1 MSWQSEE
8 EPEELSNSTPK
19 MAILE
24 WEAEFGEEE
33 ANPKKISLW
42 EDLAENV
49 ERIRYVRKQ
58 LEDRCMLDLYQITKI
73 IGVLAA
79 ERSANCGKSQ
89 LQKIWP
95 RPKKE
100 QVSCTKKKYMFFL
113 GNRGNR
119 VQFWG
124 FSPIPA
130 KRLRCERLWAISGLM
145 DPPPSPRRCPV
156 KTHSFPE
163 KKTEWKI
170 TFPRQITAFQ

>member
-1 MSWQSEE
+1 M
-8 EPEELSNSTPK
+8 SNSTPK

-24 WEAEFGEEE
+24 GEAEFGEEE

-89 LQKIWP
+89 LQKI
-95 RPKKE
+95 
-100 QVSCTKKKYMFFL
+100 
-113 GNRGNR
+113 
-119 VQFWG
+119 
-124 FSPIPA
+124 
-130 KRLRCERLWAISGLM
+130 
-145 DPPPSPRRCPV
+145 
-156 KTHSFPE
+156 
-163 KKTEWKI
+163 
-170 TFPRQITAFQ
+170 